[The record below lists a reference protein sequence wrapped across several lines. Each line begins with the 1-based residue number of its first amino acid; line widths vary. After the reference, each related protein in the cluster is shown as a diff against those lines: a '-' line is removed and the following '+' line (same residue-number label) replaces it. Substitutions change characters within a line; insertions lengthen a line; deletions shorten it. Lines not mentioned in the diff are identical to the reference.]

1 MFVRPPLT
9 LDSLFSFSIHV
20 CKRVLLFL
28 FHFSPS
34 CFPYFTLDFSS
45 LLFFFGS
52 YFRGGNDG
60 RKGLLHYHIG
70 SQAHAALLLRSRS
83 ESLVFGSATM
93 NDVIAVDGLHAT
105 TVALVSRSLPL
116 RAPHRQCNISN
127 NCKLNYEIPRSARVY
142 TIKII

>member
-1 MFVRPPLT
+1 MPPRVPSSICLCARHSHSIHFSHFPFT
-9 LDSLFSFSIHV
+9 CASASCFSFFIFRLHAFRTLRSI
-20 CKRVLLFL
+20 FL
-28 FHFSPS
+28 PFF
-34 CFPYFTLDFSS
+34 
-45 LLFFFGS
+45 FFFGS

-105 TVALVSRSLPL
+105 TVPLVSRSLPL

-127 NCKLNYEIPRSARVY
+127 NCKLN
-142 TIKII
+142 